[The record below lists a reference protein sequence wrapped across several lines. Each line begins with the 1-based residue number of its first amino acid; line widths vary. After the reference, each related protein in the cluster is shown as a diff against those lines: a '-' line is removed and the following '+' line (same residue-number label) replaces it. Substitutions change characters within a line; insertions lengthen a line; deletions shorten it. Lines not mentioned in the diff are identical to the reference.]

1 MKTRYSV
8 DIQLLF
14 VFGSYREVIKNV
26 CHLCRYHVSSI
37 LILVLIISRVS
48 L

>member
-14 VFGSYREVIKNV
+14 VFGRDIIKK
-26 CHLCRYHVSSI
+26 
-37 LILVLIISRVS
+37 RVS
-48 L
+48 FVAEGERQM